1 MHRSLLE
8 TLESFPPLRESIE
21 RLNELCEEDDV
32 DILAFAQTIE
42 ADPMLYSDILRSVNA
57 PFYGFSSE
65 ITSIRH
71 ALTLFG
77 VSKVH
82 GLALQS
88 SLTQYADDDLCAY
101 GISLQDWLN
110 TMRQQQE
117 FLFHLLKS
125 DDDPVAFIKLS
136 GVMFVLEMGK
146 LAANYIL
153 KKTGQKHR
161 FLKAD
166 PHALLDEERQV
177 IGNTGDELAVLLFE
191 NWNFEPEF
199 IELFRHSLHA
209 EEANEHQKLAAM
221 LQLTRTLITIY
232 GLQPMQTA
240 KPLIDTFGLNSD
252 NVKAAYEHIK
262 ENFEHEAL
270 HMECKG

>member
-1 MHRSLLE
+1 
-8 TLESFPPLRESIE
+8 
-21 RLNELCEEDDV
+21 
-32 DILAFAQTIE
+32 
-42 ADPMLYSDILRSVNA
+42 MLYTDILRAVNA
-57 PFYGFSSE
+57 PFYGFSTE

-77 VSKVH
+77 VSKIH
-82 GLALQS
+82 GIALQS
-88 SLTQYADDDLCAY
+88 SLTQYADDDLTAY

-153 KKTGQKHR
+153 KETGKVHC
-161 FLKAD
+161 FTKAD
-166 PHALLDEERQV
+166 PHTLLEEESLV
-177 IGNTGDELAVLLFE
+177 IGSSGDELAEILFK

-199 IELFRHSLHA
+199 IELFSHSLHA
-209 EEANEHQKLAAM
+209 SSAKEHQKLAAM
-221 LQLTRTLITIY
+221 LQLARTLITIY
-232 GLQPMQTA
+232 GLQPLSTA
-240 KPLIDTFGLNSD
+240 ESLIATYDLNASH
-252 NVKAAYEHIK
+252 VAAAYEHIK
-262 ENFEHEAL
+262 ENFEHKVL
-270 HMECKG
+270 QLECKG